1 MDFAEEIA
9 SLGKKSQQFGERF
22 KPEQINEELTKNAL
36 IMPFI
41 RALGYD
47 IFDPMEVVP
56 EFSAAIGEYKDARV
70 DYAIL
75 RDGKPIIIVECKAY
89 GSELDAKKCNQLMLY
104 FHGTEAKVAILTD
117 GNRYQFYSDL
127 EEDNKMDSRPYME
140 FSLEKLDTSLIPEL
154 QKLTKGK
161 FNIEEA
167 MSSANV
173 LKYTREFK
181 RIMAAQLAKP
191 EDDFLT
197 FFLRQCYDGKIT
209 QNVKER
215 FTPILKDA
223 INAFIKDR
231 INDRLQ
237 NALDQEQ
244 IKAEQEQKAQEEAAK
259 QAQEEASS
267 KDAIITTDDEKEGYF
282 IVKSMLI
289 GAGFDGNDI
298 LLRDHKLFCN
308 ICFQRPHNVLVR
320 MRFNNKPYKI
330 AFIENNNGG
339 KKEERFDINK
349 VDDIFTY
356 KDRIIQR
363 ARDFQSGKVADGE
376 DSSDDE

>member
-1 MDFAEEIA
+1 
-9 SLGKKSQQFGERF
+9 
-22 KPEQINEELTKNAL
+22 
-36 IMPFI
+36 
-41 RALGYD
+41 
-47 IFDPMEVVP
+47 
-56 EFSAAIGEYKDARV
+56 
-70 DYAIL
+70 
-75 RDGKPIIIVECKAY
+75 
-89 GSELDAKKCNQLMLY
+89 MLY

-127 EEDNKMDSRPYME
+127 EENNKMDSRPYME
-140 FSLEKLDTSLIPEL
+140 FTLEKLDTTLIPEL
-154 QKLTKGK
+154 QKLTKNK

-181 RIMAAQLAKP
+181 RIMANQFAQPAD
-191 EDDFLT
+191 EFLT
-197 FFLRQCYDGKIT
+197 FFLRQCYDGNIT
-209 QNVKER
+209 QNVKDR

-223 INAFIKDR
+223 LNSFIKDR

-308 ICFQRPHNVLVR
+308 ICFQRPRNVLVR

-330 AFIENNNGG
+330 AFIENNNSG